1 MQELLDRVAEWLT
14 SSPVA
19 HATGLSMV
27 LAILRVAYDEQETT
41 WTRISLESAICGLL
55 TLMVG
60 LGVKAFGAPV
70 EWAFI
75 FGGALAFYG
84 VMAFRKLVVETWR
97 AKYNRRGGE

>member
-1 MQELLDRVAEWLT
+1 MQDLLNRMAEWFT

-19 HATGLSMV
+19 HATGLSML
-27 LAILRVAYDEQETT
+27 LAILRVAYDEKETT

-84 VMAFRKLVVETWR
+84 VMAFRKIVIETWR
-97 AKYNRRGGE
+97 AKHSSRVDQ